1 MHNAQK
7 DWIGSIAIA
16 ALGAGVITTFAVS
29 RKIRFGYYSFRG
41 DCCGIVRSF
50 ALKINPS
57 TQVDGEAAC

>member
-29 RKIRFGYYSFRG
+29 QGQNPFVGL
-41 DCCGIVRSF
+41 GITLF
-50 ALKINPS
+50 AAI
-57 TQVDGEAAC
+57 AAALLDHLL